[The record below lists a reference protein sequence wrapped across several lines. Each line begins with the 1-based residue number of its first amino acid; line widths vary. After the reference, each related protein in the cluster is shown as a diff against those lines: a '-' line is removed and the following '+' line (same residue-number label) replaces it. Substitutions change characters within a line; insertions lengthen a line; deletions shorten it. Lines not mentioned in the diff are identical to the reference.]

1 MSISHKRLQ
10 IVLDFSQ
17 NISEWNFQF
26 WIIVV
31 LGSLFFPDF
40 KRCRF
45 IFLAAVCS
53 CCSLKYI
60 SSACT
65 RPFTIVERRKK
76 KVEFRVCILRINN
89 CRKKSSC
96 STAVWLMSKGTET
109 NLALSSR
116 LFLVS
121 LRRGFVSSFSCHKKR
136 TYISYDNII
145 VIVLVLVWL
154 TFISLYLIL
163 WP

>member
-1 MSISHKRLQ
+1 MKLSILDYCGSGVSFFTRLQ
-10 IVLDFSQ
+10 KMSFHIFGSSVLLLQ
-17 NISEWNFQF
+17 PKVH
-26 WIIVV
+26 IIC
-31 LGSLFFPDF
+31 PY
-40 KRCRF
+40 
-45 IFLAAVCS
+45 A
-53 CCSLKYI
+53 
-60 SSACT
+60 
-65 RPFTIVERRKK
+65 TIHNCWKKKKK

-154 TFISLYLIL
+154 TFISLYLICTL
-163 WP
+163 IE

>member
-1 MSISHKRLQ
+1 MKFSILDYCGSGVSFFPRLQ
-10 IVLDFSQ
+10 KMSFHIFGSSVLLLQPSKVH
-17 NISEWNFQF
+17 
-26 WIIVV
+26 IIC
-31 LGSLFFPDF
+31 PY
-40 KRCRF
+40 
-45 IFLAAVCS
+45 A
-53 CCSLKYI
+53 
-60 SSACT
+60 
-65 RPFTIVERRKK
+65 TIHNCWKKKK